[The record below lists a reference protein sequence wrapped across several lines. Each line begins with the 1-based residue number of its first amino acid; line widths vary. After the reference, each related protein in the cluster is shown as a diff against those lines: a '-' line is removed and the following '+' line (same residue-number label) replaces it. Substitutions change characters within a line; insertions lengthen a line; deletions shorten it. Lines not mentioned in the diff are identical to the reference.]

1 MPRLVI
7 VSNRVPDLDGLQ
19 LSGGGLAVAVLDALR
34 DNGGLWFGWN
44 GLIAGDGDSLDVA
57 VNEHDTITIATVP
70 LSKKDYEDYYL
81 GFSNSV
87 IWPVFHNRLDLAKFS
102 ATQVEGYRRVNMEF
116 ANRLSPLLRPSDL
129 IWIHDYHL
137 IPLAAHLR
145 VHGHRN
151 PIGFF
156 LHISFPTPDILVA
169 APEHEWL
176 MDSFLSYDLVGFQ
189 TALDADNFHRFLLN
203 FEGTSQSENK
213 LVHGDALSSLE
224 SSPSAS
230 TSRPLPPWRTPKRLR
245 NALNGCTEERLH
257 ACTLSVWT
265 GSITRRVCLNG
276 YMRLGDCWNSI
287 LKTERSRP
295 SCRSRRR
302 RARMS
307 RFMSRSERNWSNFP
321 ARSMGSLETLIGPP
335 FATST
340 GPSEE
345 IRWPPCL
352 GAAMLVWSRL
362 FGMG

>member
-102 ATQVEGYRRVNMEF
+102 ATQVEGYRRVNIEF

-145 VHGHRN
+145 VRGHHN

-156 LHISFPTPDILVA
+156 STYLIPNTRCPCRGTRAD
-169 APEHEWL
+169 
-176 MDSFLSYDLVGFQ
+176 GF
-189 TALDADNFHRFLLN
+189 
-203 FEGTSQSENK
+203 
-213 LVHGDALSSLE
+213 V
-224 SSPSAS
+224 
-230 TSRPLPPWRTPKRLR
+230 
-245 NALNGCTEERLH
+245 
-257 ACTLSVWT
+257 SV
-265 GSITRRVCLNG
+265 L
-276 YMRLGDCWNSI
+276 
-287 LKTERSRP
+287 
-295 SCRSRRR
+295 
-302 RARMS
+302 
-307 RFMSRSERNWSNFP
+307 
-321 ARSMGSLETLIGPP
+321 
-335 FATST
+335 
-340 GPSEE
+340 
-345 IRWPPCL
+345 
-352 GAAMLVWSRL
+352 
-362 FGMG
+362 